1 MNANLARFFAL
12 FGEIYVSKK
21 VAKPYKRS
29 KTWGD
34 FFILII
40 MKRVAINGF
49 GRIGR
54 AAARIIL
61 EQHAGELELVAIND
75 PSPTETTAHL
85 FKYDS
90 NYGTFAED
98 IEISSEGE
106 SEFLLVGDKKIH
118 SFSTRNITDLPWG
131 DLEIDIVMEC
141 TGVFRTQEK
150 CQPHLDQGAK
160 KVLLSA
166 PAKSEGFR
174 TIVMG
179 VNEDELQDDDK
190 FVSNASCTT
199 NCLAPVAKVLEDN
212 FGIASGLMTT
222 IHAYTNDQNVLDV
235 GHSDLRRARAA
246 GLNMIPTSTGAAKA
260 VGIVIP
266 ELKGKLTGLA
276 VRVPTPTVSLVDLV
290 VKLKKPASAEE
301 INATLEAA
309 SNENPGVLGY
319 ETRPLVSKDFQ
330 MDSRSSIVDASETM
344 VIDDMV
350 KVLTWYDNEWGYSC
364 RFVDLARMM

>member
-1 MNANLARFFAL
+1 
-12 FGEIYVSKK
+12 
-21 VAKPYKRS
+21 
-29 KTWGD
+29 
-34 FFILII
+34 

-61 EQHAGELELVAIND
+61 DHHADDLELVAIND
-75 PSPTETTAHL
+75 PAPTETTAHL
-85 FKYDS
+85 FKFDS
-90 NYGTFAED
+90 NYGTFNQD
-98 IEISSEGE
+98 IEIVHEGE
-106 SEFLLVGDKKIH
+106 KEFLMVGEKKIS
-118 SFSTRNITDLPWG
+118 SFSTRNISELPWG
-131 DLEIDIVMEC
+131 ELDIDIVMEC
-141 TGVFRTQEK
+141 TGVFRTKEK

-166 PAKSEGFR
+166 PAKDDNFR
-174 TIVMG
+174 TIVLG
-179 VNEDELQDDDK
+179 VNDDDLKDDDK

-199 NCLAPVAKVLEDN
+199 NCLAPVAKVLHDT
-212 FGIASGLMTT
+212 FGIKSGLMTT

-235 GHSDLRRARAA
+235 GHKDLRRARAA
-246 GLNMIPTSTGAAKA
+246 GLSMIPTSTGAAKA

-290 VKLKKPASAEE
+290 VKLDKKVTAEE
-301 INATLEAA
+301 VNKALEQA
-309 SNENPGVLGY
+309 SNENPALIGY

-330 MDSRSSIVDASETM
+330 CDSRSTIVDASETM

-350 KVLTWYDNEWGYSC
+350 KVLSWYDNEWGYSC
-364 RFVDLARMM
+364 RYVDLACMM